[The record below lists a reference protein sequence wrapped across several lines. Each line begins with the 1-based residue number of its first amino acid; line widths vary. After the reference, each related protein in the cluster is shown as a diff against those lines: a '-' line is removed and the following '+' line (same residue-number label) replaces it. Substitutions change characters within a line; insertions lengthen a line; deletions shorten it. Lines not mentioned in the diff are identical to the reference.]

1 MAVASDNGRSKSVR
15 EQLLHDNPIVD
26 IWRIAQV
33 ANYYVFPMFKEFDNS
48 LGLSRAEFVCLL
60 CLVHG
65 NAQTAQEIVV
75 GSGLPKNNI
84 SRAVRLLESKG
95 LITREKNISDQRSNT
110 LSITDSGER
119 LLGTCLTYAKR
130 RQAKIMAALTADER
144 TQLQDLILKLCD
156 SIADWAEMETIIAAG
171 EDRQPR

>member
-1 MAVASDNGRSKSVR
+1 MAVASDNGRSGSVR

-33 ANYYVFPMFKEFDNS
+33 ANYYVFPMFKEFDSS
-48 LGLSRAEFVCLL
+48 LGLSRAEFVSLL

-65 NAQTAQEIVV
+65 KALTAQEIVV

-95 LITREKNISDQRSNT
+95 LLTREKNISDQRSNT
-110 LSITDSGER
+110 LFVTDAGGR
-119 LLGTCLTYAKR
+119 LLDTCLTYAKR
-130 RQAKIMAALTADER
+130 RQAKVMAALTADEHK
-144 TQLQDLILKLCD
+144 QFQDLILKLCD
-156 SIADWAEMETIIAAG
+156 SLADWAEMETIIAAG
-171 EDRQPR
+171 DERQPR